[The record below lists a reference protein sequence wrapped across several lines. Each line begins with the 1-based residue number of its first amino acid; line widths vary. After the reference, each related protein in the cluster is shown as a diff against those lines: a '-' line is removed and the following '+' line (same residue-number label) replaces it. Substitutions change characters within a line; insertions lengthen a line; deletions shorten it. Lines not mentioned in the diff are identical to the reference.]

1 MAIGRIVLP
10 RMAYHFH
17 EGEPEKAYS
26 IIRQAAGVMMAVT
39 ICYAAALYLSWP
51 LLQEH
56 LFRGRYPEIAET
68 VLAWMVLSFV
78 STPLWCLHWLFRS
91 LERFRELAL
100 VGFANMVCVL
110 AAMTCLALPV
120 PLNTAIVI
128 LILGD
133 LAFTGTL
140 LWLLHDRRQP
150 RENAT

>member
-1 MAIGRIVLP
+1 
-10 RMAYHFH
+10 
-17 EGEPEKAYS
+17 
-26 IIRQAAGVMMAVT
+26 MAVT

-68 VLAWMVLSFV
+68 VFAWMVLSFV

-110 AAMTCLALPV
+110 AAMTCLALAGPAQHRNRHPDPRRPGLRRDSPV
-120 PLNTAIVI
+120 A
-128 LILGD
+128 
-133 LAFTGTL
+133 A
-140 LWLLHDRRQP
+140 
-150 RENAT
+150 A